1 MSRQIIIGAALMPE
15 DLKKLIWQ
23 SDFDSEDLGF
33 PAGNV
38 VGYYI
43 YKDVNFY
50 IDSNN
55 GRVLEVWIDEED
67 E

>member
-1 MSRQIIIGAALMPE
+1 MTRNFIIGAALTPE
-15 DLKKLIWQ
+15 DQRKLIWQ

-38 VGYYI
+38 VGYFM

-50 IDSNN
+50 IDANN